1 MKSSEYLFIEHI
13 LFHENIN
20 ATWNDLKYF
29 TLNAEDQ
36 SVLSVISVNYGYR
49 MTGDSCE
56 VMQFERNKL

>member
-29 TLNAEDQ
+29 TVNAGDQ
-36 SVLSVISVNYGYR
+36 SALSVNYGYR
-49 MTGDSCE
+49 ITRDSYE